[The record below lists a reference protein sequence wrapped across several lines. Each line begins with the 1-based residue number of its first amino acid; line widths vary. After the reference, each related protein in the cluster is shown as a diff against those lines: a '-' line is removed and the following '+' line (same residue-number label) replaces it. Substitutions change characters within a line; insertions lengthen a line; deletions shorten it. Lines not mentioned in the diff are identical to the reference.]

1 MAAEQLG
8 KKILSDNKKVP
19 GANPVDRHVGA
30 RLELR
35 RTMLGIS
42 QSELAG
48 AIGVKFPQVQ
58 KYEKGINRISASRLY
73 AAAHYLD
80 VPISFFFDDMP
91 NEVKALAP
99 GINYALKDQKQ
110 VPYDVNFNVDYM
122 YRPETQDLLKFFY
135 QIEDR
140 KTRKSILEMIENIS
154 KAMIE
159 EDRPKDLIEKNI

>member
-1 MAAEQLG
+1 MAARQLE
-8 KKILSDNKKVP
+8 KKTPSDTKKVS

-35 RTMLGIS
+35 RAMLGIS
-42 QSELAG
+42 QSRLAD

-73 AAAHYLD
+73 AAANFLD

-99 GINYALKDQKQ
+99 GVSFELRDQEQ
-110 VPYDVNFNVDYM
+110 APYEANVNLDHM
-122 YRPETQDLLKFFY
+122 YRSETQDLLRFFY

-140 KTRKSILEMIENIS
+140 KTRKSILEMIENVS
-154 KAMIE
+154 RAVSPS
-159 EDRPKDLIEKNI
+159 EDESDLSE